1 MIPAV
6 HTQHLD
12 TAIHLANVR
21 PRLLRGPHVSLRQL
35 RRSDDRL
42 AAHLDG
48 LIIAGDHGR
57 RFVESA
63 LEEMSAAT
71 VFVACACATFRAD
84 REQIAR
90 LLSIV
95 ETCPDALPGLT
106 AAFGW
111 AEQNQLQGV
120 VLELLDHTAPVA
132 RLVGLAACGWHRV
145 NPGLR
150 LVRGFEDPDAG
161 VRARAL
167 RTAGEIGLQAMV
179 ATCAAAVAD
188 PSELCR
194 FWAAWSAVLLGDR
207 GVALEAV
214 AQLGSAPGGMF
225 QARAFGLAV
234 QAMSVSAARDYV
246 LSAAPGASNLRR
258 AIRGAGLVGDPVYV
272 PGLLDFTTHPTL
284 ARLAGEAFSLITG
297 ADLSRLDLET
307 KPPEKFESGPN
318 DNPDDPNVDMDEDD
332 GLPWPDR
339 GRLESWWQANSER
352 FQPGVRYFMGE
363 PLNVENCRRVL
374 QVGQQRQRMAA
385 AVYLSLLN
393 PGTPLF
399 EWRAPAWRQ
408 QRLLAS

>member
-1 MIPAV
+1 MIPV
-6 HTQHLD
+6 IQTQHRD

-21 PRLLRGPHVSLRQL
+21 PILLRGPHVTLRQL

-48 LIIAGDHGR
+48 LFIAGDHGR
-57 RFVESA
+57 RWVESA
-63 LEEMSAAT
+63 LEDLSAAT
-71 VFVACACATFRAD
+71 VFVACAFATFTAD
-84 REQIAR
+84 RELIAR
-90 LLSIV
+90 LLSVV
-95 ETCPDALPGLT
+95 EVCPDALPGMT

-111 AEQNQLQGV
+111 TEQNQLQGV
-120 VLELLDHTAPVA
+120 VRELLDGTAPLA

-150 LVRGFEDPDAG
+150 IPRGLEDHDAG

-167 RTAGEIGLQAMV
+167 RLAGEIGLQAM
-179 ATCAAAVAD
+179 AAACAAAVAD
-188 PSELCR
+188 PDESCR

-214 AQLGSAPGGMF
+214 AKLGSAPDGPF
-225 QARAFGLAV
+225 QASAFALAARA
-234 QAMSVSAARDYV
+234 MNIEAARDYV
-246 LSAAPGASNLRR
+246 ASAASVASNIRR
-258 AIRGAGLVGDPVYV
+258 SILGAGLVGDPAYV
-272 PGLLDFTTHPTL
+272 PSLLDFTTHPPV

-297 ADLSRLDLET
+297 ADLARLDLES

-318 DNPDDPNVDMDEDD
+318 DDPDDPNVDMDEDD

-339 GRLESWWQANSER
+339 ERLQSWWQANGER

-363 PLNVENCRRVL
+363 PLNVENCLRVL
-374 QVGQQRQRMAA
+374 QVGYQRQRIAA
-385 AVYLSLLN
+385 ASYLSLLC
-393 PGTPLF
+393 PGRPLF